1 MWRSV
6 SASISCTETR
16 IWFPD
21 RRTLPSTTLLTP
33 SWRAISLRLRVM
45 AVLYCMTEVRLI
57 TFRSLILERFDSN
70 SSWMPSASE
79 RRPYLK
85 HQKTCRD
92 YDEDQNRCADQCPF
106 WNGRLWTR
114 FLHCPCSFEFF
125 RNLRIAYFVSVEIY
139 GVKAGAVF
147 DFAFAE
153 IVQARLPLPILL
165 QIFRDMPGDKDVSGI
180 ATIHHALRDVD
191 SGAGNVRLFVQ
202 VSDFVNRPAVNSHAN
217 VQFRM
222 GLECL
227 A

>member
-6 SASISCTETR
+6 TASINCTETR

-70 SSWMPSASE
+70 SSWMPSAKKAFSFSSLRFSSGSTAMLFSE
-79 RRPYLK
+79 I
-85 HQKTCRD
+85 
-92 YDEDQNRCADQCPF
+92 
-106 WNGRLWTR
+106 GRGAPPGR
-114 FLHCPCSFEFF
+114 PCSATEFC

-217 VQFRM
+217 VQFRRA
-222 GLECL
+222 LECL
-227 A
+227 ANFERA